1 MNKWFAKQDGRVV
14 QEELRLERIGG
25 IDDHVVLRRNGLH
38 VRGADALLASI
49 QPESGV
55 EDQHS
60 PGRRLALRPAH
71 VAVLEEDL
79 PVEIREFNLLVVDQA
94 EPSHPGRRQVEGD
107 RRTQTPKADD
117 RDRATFEPLLTCVLD
132 LTEGLVPAMS
142 LGGHRRSASAPTTAW

>member
-38 VRGADALLASI
+38 VRGANALLASI

-55 EDQHS
+55 EDQQS
-60 PGRRLALRPAH
+60 AGPRPALPPAPG
-71 VAVLEEDL
+71 AVLQEDL

-107 RRTQTPKADD
+107 GRAQTPKADD
-117 RDRATFEPLLTCVLD
+117 RDRATFEPLLPGVAD
-132 LTEGLVPAMS
+132 LTEDS
-142 LGGHRRSASAPTTAW
+142 LPVMR